1 VPTRDYG
8 SLEKVLRFGEGR
20 RLKRLRGQAVY
31 VGTLEPEFEQLS
43 DDELAGKT
51 AEFKQ
56 RLENGEALE
65 NLLFEA
71 YAAVRE
77 AFKRTIGVRLFD
89 VQVMGGIVLHEG
101 DIAEMKTGEG
111 KTFVA
116 VQPLYLN
123 ALTGENVHLVTVNDY
138 LAKRDAHWVGPV
150 YEKLGLRAGF
160 VQNMMPFAERQ
171 QAYAAEVTY
180 GTNSEFGFDYLR
192 DNMAV
197 ALEGVVQRGHN
208 YAIVDEVDSIL
219 IDEAR
224 TPLIISGE
232 PETAARTYYD
242 FARVVRTLSGVQ
254 SKPLLKG
261 EESFQEGADYVYDE
275 KFKTV
280 SPSEQAIE
288 KVERAL
294 GIDNLYDP
302 RNAQLVNHLTQG
314 LKAQSL
320 YQRDVDYVV
329 QDGEVKIVDEFTG
342 RIMEGRRWS
351 EGLHQAVEAKEGLRI
366 QEEHVT
372 LATITLQN
380 YFRLYEK
387 LAGMTGTAK
396 TEEKE
401 FVEIYG
407 THVVE
412 IPTNE
417 PVVREDNNDFIF
429 KTKDAKFHAV
439 VDDIKERYDKGQPV
453 LVGTIAVETS
463 EYLSQMLE
471 RLGVPHNVLN
481 AKQHEREAEIIKDAG
496 QQQAVT
502 IATNMAGR
510 GVDIKLGDGVV
521 DLGGLYVLG
530 TERHEARR
538 IDNQL
543 RGRSGRQGD
552 PGESRFYLSGQ
563 DDLVRLFA
571 GDRIYNIMERFKLPD
586 DQPMEAKILSGQ
598 IENAQKKVEEQNF
611 VARKNVLKYD
621 DVLNVQRQVIYEQ
634 RWRVLH
640 GEDLSEQVRD
650 WIDEVIERTVAQH
663 TQSELGED
671 VDLDAL
677 VRAMQT
683 LYGTDIT
690 LDELREDV
698 ELSHEA
704 LTEEFQEDAK
714 EEYAAR
720 EQQFGINPLTEA
732 PLMRELERYVI
743 LQVVDTRWRE
753 HLENMD
759 YLREGVH
766 LRAMAQKDPL
776 VEYRAEGHVMFEEM
790 NAAIREEVI
799 ALLFHAEITVEDAT
813 ELAAAQAAESVD
825 GNVSYQHESLAG
837 ADAIAA
843 AGAIGG
849 GAAVATAT
857 ATPVGTGGGATA
869 TQGQR
874 VVGERDKIGR
884 NDPCWCGSGKK
895 FKKCHGA

>member
-1 VPTRDYG
+1 VPTQSFGKFER
-8 SLEKVLRFGEGR
+8 VLRVGEGR
-20 RLKRLRGQAVY
+20 RLKRLKDQAAY
-31 VGTLEPEFEQLS
+31 IGSLEPDFEALS
-43 DDELAGKT
+43 DEELAGKT

-56 RLENGEALE
+56 RIENGESLE
-65 NLLFEA
+65 EIIFDA

-123 ALTGENVHLVTVNDY
+123 SLTDRGVHLVTVNDY
-138 LAKRDAHWVGPV
+138 LARRDAEWTQPV
-150 YEKLGLRAGF
+150 YEKLGATVGF
-160 VQNMMPFAERQ
+160 IQNLMPFSQRRE
-171 QAYAAEVTY
+171 AYGADVTY

-197 ALEGVVQRGHN
+197 TLESTVQRSHA

-232 PETAARTYYD
+232 PETAAQTYYQ
-242 FARVVRTLSGVQ
+242 FARVAKTLEG
-254 SKPLLKG
+254 KPATRKSAKG
-261 EESFQEGADYVYDE
+261 EDETEASGADYLYDE
-275 KFKTV
+275 KFKVV
-280 SPSEQAIE
+280 SPAQTAITA
-288 KVERAL
+288 VERAL

-302 RNAQLVNHLTQG
+302 SHVLLVNHLTQA

-320 YQRDVDYVV
+320 YKRDVDYVV

-351 EGLHQAVEAKEGLRI
+351 EGLHQAIEAKEGVRI
-366 QEEHVT
+366 REENVT

-401 FVEIYG
+401 FVEIYDL
-407 THVVE
+407 HVVE
-412 IPTNE
+412 IPTNV
-417 PVVREDNNDFIF
+417 PVARLDENDFIF
-429 KTKDAKFHAV
+429 KTVEAKFNAV
-439 VDDIKERYDKGQPV
+439 VDDIVERHEEGQPI

-463 EYLSQMLE
+463 EFLSQVLT
-471 RLGVPHNVLN
+471 RRGIPHNVLN
-481 AKQHEREAEIIKDAG
+481 AKEHEREGEIIKDAG
-496 QQQAVT
+496 QRGAVT

-510 GVDIKLGDGVV
+510 GVDIKLGEGVV

-552 PGESRFYLSGQ
+552 PGESRFYLSAS

-571 GDRIYNIMERFKLPD
+571 GDRIHNIMNRFKIPE
-586 DQPMEAKILSGQ
+586 DQPMEAGILSKQ

-621 DVLNVQRQVIYEQ
+621 DVMNTQRLVIYDQ
-634 RWRVLH
+634 RRRVLE
-640 GEDLSEQVRD
+640 GEDLS
-650 WIDEVIERTVAQH
+650 DEVREWIRETVEAGVRQF
-663 TQSELGED
+663 TDSEFAED
-671 VDLDAL
+671 WDLDGL
-677 VRAMQT
+677 VTNMQS
-683 LYGTDIT
+683 LSGTDIT
-690 LDELREDV
+690 AGELREEVDV
-698 ELSHEA
+698 ANRDA
-704 LTEEFQEDAK
+704 LIEEFVEDALETYAER
-714 EEYAAR
+714 EESLGPEIAR
-720 EQQFGINPLTEA
+720 QV
-732 PLMRELERYVI
+732 ERYII
-743 LQVVDTRWRE
+743 LQVVDHRWRE
-753 HLENMD
+753 HLETMD

-766 LRAMAQKDPL
+766 LRAFAQKDPL
-776 VEYRAEGHVMFEEM
+776 VEYRGEGHTLFEELGVT
-790 NAAIREEVI
+790 IREEVVFT
-799 ALLFHAEITVEDAT
+799 LFHVAVSFDEPALEPVEAR
-813 ELAAAQAAESVD
+813 D
-825 GNVSYQHESLAG
+825 GPLTYEHDVSAG

-843 AGAIGG
+843 AGA
-849 GAAVATAT
+849 GAATAVAEPPPLA
-857 ATPVGTGGGATA
+857 AGPAQ
-869 TQGQR
+869 QGQA
-874 VVGERDKIGR
+874 VNEHKDLGR